1 MKGKSAL
8 AEFCRDLCEDARNG
22 RIDPVRRE
30 LRTCMLAR
38 GHIRR
43 RSSSR
48 PRAGCRGAA
57 HAGECCPCGHVLAR
71 RWLRFAS
78 GLTRSVCLPA
88 ARVCCTAALPSRRMT
103 ATAQRGLT
111 RAPQVTG
118 RDKEVARVIQIL
130 ARRSKNNPILLGEPG
145 VGKTAIAEGAPRA
158 RVHRQFSAC
167 AGSRAGRRCALASLS
182 QAQTSGRAPPPSTQS
197 PLPGMGQ
204 VSAGVLSGRRC

>member
-1 MKGKSAL
+1 MWARACAAVAAL
-8 AEFCRDLCEDARNG
+8 CIRSHAE
-22 RIDPVRRE
+22 
-30 LRTCMLAR
+30 
-38 GHIRR
+38 
-43 RSSSR
+43 
-48 PRAGCRGAA
+48 
-57 HAGECCPCGHVLAR
+57 
-71 RWLRFAS
+71 
-78 GLTRSVCLPA
+78 CLPA
-88 ARVCCTAALPSRRMT
+88 GCTGVLHSRSAKPPHDGDCTA
-103 ATAQRGLT
+103 GLT